1 MMWIEDLEDKIV
13 GGLKQLLQNSWMVDV
28 G

>member
-1 MMWIEDLEDKIV
+1 MWIEDLEDKIV
-13 GGLKQLLQNSWMVDV
+13 GGLKQLLQNSRMADD